1 MIGEDAA
8 RDRTP
13 VRRPRVRTVEQLEAT
28 HENLVDASGECRREP
43 VRRGSDEVR
52 VAREDRPRPRQREY
66 AIELL
71 APAVDVDVHDRHIVD
86 LDHVRDAPQLRVTHD
101 VRTEIPC
108 WFAREDRVRFA
119 GHRRPEKAVVQ
130 VRHGTGADREQRPP
144 RNSADGVHPAPAL
157 EISERPDRQFLQ
169 ADHVGTIPGHELDH
183 PAEVCRALRRRS
195 ISVEEVP
202 CPHEHGHGVAYGAVR
217 VLLADPPAFTPPYD
231 HELAAALARA
241 GADVELVTSRFRF
254 GAAPEPDGY
263 RRRELFYPLS
273 SRVFGRSPLRLP
285 LKVAEHPL
293 GLAALR
299 RADADVL
306 HMQWLPAPELD
317 AFLFRPHLP
326 AVFTAHDL
334 LPRRTAHRTELWR
347 RLFAR
352 FERIVVHSENGRE
365 TLAEL
370 GVERERLRVIPH
382 PVFPSE
388 PERRDDGR
396 TVLAFGMIRP
406 YKGLGDAI
414 EAVRQAGDARLLVAG
429 DPLEP
434 IEPYRAAANGL
445 EVDWR
450 LGYLSSDESDRAL
463 GDATI
468 AVFPYRPELDQSGA
482 LLRALG
488 AGVPAVAY
496 DVGGIAE
503 PVRRFEAGRVVPA
516 GDVAALAAAVHELLS
531 DPAALEGARA
541 GARRAR
547 NELTWDA
554 AAQAHLDLYGEIA

>member
-1 MIGEDAA
+1 M
-8 RDRTP
+8 
-13 VRRPRVRTVEQLEAT
+13 
-28 HENLVDASGECRREP
+28 
-43 VRRGSDEVR
+43 
-52 VAREDRPRPRQREY
+52 
-66 AIELL
+66 
-71 APAVDVDVHDRHIVD
+71 
-86 LDHVRDAPQLRVTHD
+86 
-101 VRTEIPC
+101 
-108 WFAREDRVRFA
+108 
-119 GHRRPEKAVVQ
+119 
-130 VRHGTGADREQRPP
+130 
-144 RNSADGVHPAPAL
+144 
-157 EISERPDRQFLQ
+157 
-169 ADHVGTIPGHELDH
+169 
-183 PAEVCRALRRRS
+183 
-195 ISVEEVP
+195 
-202 CPHEHGHGVAYGAVR
+202 R

-254 GAAPEPDGY
+254 GAAPEPEGY

-273 SRVFGRSPLRLP
+273 SRLFGRTPLRLP

-293 GLAALR
+293 GLATLR
-299 RADADVL
+299 RIHADVL
-306 HMQWLPAPELD
+306 HVQWLPAPELD
-317 AFLFRPHLP
+317 AVLFRPHLP

-334 LPRRTAHRTELWR
+334 LPRRTAHRADLWR

-352 FERIVVHSENGRE
+352 FARIVVHSESGRE

-370 GVERERLRVIPH
+370 GVEPERLRVIPH

-414 EAVRQAGDARLLVAG
+414 EAVRRAGEARLLVAG

-434 IEPYRAAANGL
+434 LEPYRAAANGL
-445 EVDWR
+445 DVEWR
-450 LGYLSSDESDRAL
+450 LGYLSRLESDRAL
-463 GDATI
+463 GEATI

-503 PVRRFEAGRVVPA
+503 PVRQFEAGRVVQA
-516 GDVAALAAAVHELLS
+516 GDVDALAGAVHELLA
-531 DPAALEGARA
+531 DPAALERARA

-547 NELTWDA
+547 DVLTWDA
-554 AAQAHLDLYGEIA
+554 AARAHLELYEEIT

>member
-1 MIGEDAA
+1 
-8 RDRTP
+8 
-13 VRRPRVRTVEQLEAT
+13 
-28 HENLVDASGECRREP
+28 
-43 VRRGSDEVR
+43 
-52 VAREDRPRPRQREY
+52 
-66 AIELL
+66 
-71 APAVDVDVHDRHIVD
+71 
-86 LDHVRDAPQLRVTHD
+86 
-101 VRTEIPC
+101 
-108 WFAREDRVRFA
+108 
-119 GHRRPEKAVVQ
+119 
-130 VRHGTGADREQRPP
+130 
-144 RNSADGVHPAPAL
+144 
-157 EISERPDRQFLQ
+157 
-169 ADHVGTIPGHELDH
+169 
-183 PAEVCRALRRRS
+183 
-195 ISVEEVP
+195 VEEVP
-202 CPHEHGHGVAYGAVR
+202 GSHEHGHGVAYEAVR

-273 SRVFGRSPLRLP
+273 SRVFGRSVLRLP

-293 GLAALR
+293 GLASLR
-299 RADADVL
+299 RLKGDVL

-326 AVFTAHDL
+326 SVLTAHDL
-334 LPRRTAHRTELWR
+334 LPRRTAHRTDLWR
-347 RLFAR
+347 KLFAR

-396 TVLAFGMIRP
+396 TVLAFGMIRS

-434 IEPYRAAANGL
+434 LEPYRAAANGL
-445 EVDWR
+445 DVEWR
-450 LGYLSSDESDRAL
+450 LGYLAQPEIDRAF
-463 GDATI
+463 GDATV

-482 LLRALG
+482 LLRAVG

-503 PVRRFEAGRVVPA
+503 PVRQFGAGRVVAA
-516 GDVAALAAAVHELLS
+516 GDVAGLAEAVHELLS
-531 DPAALEGARA
+531 DHEALEQARA

-547 NELTWDA
+547 EELTWDA
-554 AAQAHLDLYGEIA
+554 AAAAHMALYEEIV